1 MSSPTLVREGFDPA
15 AAERALAGRCAA
27 LVGAARARGA
37 DEAEVFGSQ
46 TRTIAVRFEKGD
58 LKLAQVDEGSS
69 LGLRIFREQRL
80 GFTSTNQAETSALER
95 CADEALALARFAPP
109 DAHNRLPAPRPIAK
123 LAPLVDPA
131 LAELS
136 VEEVVELG
144 RCFVERAQALD
155 TRLSI
160 DAASVELVRT
170 TQAVAT
176 SASLQVAESDCLF
189 SCSIGALAVDGSD
202 VGGMHYEGE
211 LVRRRDE
218 LDAALERV
226 ARTTGECAL
235 GNLAAQ
241 RGESYQGAVLFA
253 PDAFFDIFIAPLVSA
268 ASAIAVQ
275 RGRSPL
281 AGKLGAQLASEC
293 LSIVDD
299 PQDLTLAGCCSFD
312 REGQPAQSYTLLARG
327 VLQGYLY
334 NGYAAAV
341 EGRASTGHA
350 SGGARGVPGL
360 GAHAGRARC
369 RRRLARADVRGLRA
383 RAVRAALLGHGRR
396 RLGRLLGR
404 REVLALGRRRPRRA
418 PGARDAA
425 LGQPLPAAAR
435 VAAALDGRGTPFG
448 QRARPLRDRRRAFDH
463 RRLRSVLTAG
473 GADRIVPAR
482 FQRARVAEL
491 ADAHG
496 SGPCAAR
503 HWGFDS
509 PPGHHS
515 SDAWTS

>member
-1 MSSPTLVREGFDPA
+1 MSSPTLLRERFDPA
-15 AAERALAGRCAA
+15 AVERALAARCAA

-46 TRTIAVRFEKGD
+46 TRGIAVRFEKGD

-69 LGLRIFREQRL
+69 LGLRVFRGQRL

-95 CADEALALARFAPP
+95 CADEALALSRFAPP
-109 DAHNRLPAPRPIAK
+109 DPHNRLPAPRGIAK
-123 LAPLVDPA
+123 LAPLTDPA
-131 LAELS
+131 LAELT
-136 VEEVVELG
+136 VEELVELG
-144 RCFVERAQALD
+144 RRFVERTQELD
-155 TRLSI
+155 KRLSI

-170 TQAVAT
+170 THAIAT
-176 SASLQVAESDCLF
+176 SASLQAAESDCLF
-189 SCSIGALAVDGSD
+189 SCSIGALAIDGAD

-218 LDAALERV
+218 LESALERV

-253 PDAFFDIFIAPLVSA
+253 PDAFFDVFVAPLVSA

-281 AGKLGAQLASEC
+281 AGKLGTQLASEC
-293 LSIVDD
+293 FSIVDD
-299 PQDLTLAGCCSFD
+299 PRDRTLAGCGSFD
-312 REGQPAQSYTLLARG
+312 REGQPAESYPLVARG

-360 GAHAGRARC
+360 GAHA
-369 RRRLARADVRGLRA
+369 LVVRGA
-383 RAVRAALLGHGRR
+383 DGGS
-396 RLGRLLGR
+396 
-404 REVLALGRRRPRRA
+404 REQMFAALGRGLFVQRFSGTVDGASGDFSGVAKSSRWVDGGRAVHPVREMLLSGNLYRLLHQVRRLSSVEERLSGSARA
-418 PGARDAA
+418 PYAI
-425 LGQPLPAAAR
+425 
-435 VAAALDGRGTPFG
+435 VDG
-448 QRARPLRDRRRAFDH
+448 L
-463 RRLRSVLTAG
+463 SITAG
-473 GADRIVPAR
+473 
-482 FQRARVAEL
+482 
-491 ADAHG
+491 
-496 SGPCAAR
+496 
-503 HWGFDS
+503 
-509 PPGHHS
+509 
-515 SDAWTS
+515 